1 MEEVSMLDRVR
12 EAIEKPIDLI
22 LKSGVSSNNL
32 DYLYK
37 LIDVYKDVENIEYW
51 NAKEEH
57 MRYKD
62 YQRRPEDSIDTMFMN
77 YRAYSENKEMND
89 RSVSSIN
96 KDSMMCLENMLI
108 SVVDFIKML
117 KTEASTQEEIDL
129 IHKYIRK
136 LNDM

>member
-12 EAIEKPIDLI
+12 NAIEKPIDLI

-51 NAKEEH
+51 NKKEEH

-62 YQRRPEDSIDTMFMN
+62 YQRHPEDSMDTMFMN
-77 YRAYSENKEMND
+77 YRAYSENKEPSE
-89 RSVSSIN
+89 RSLNSVN
-96 KDSMMCLENMLI
+96 KDSMMCLENMLVG
-108 SVVDFIKML
+108 VVDFVKML
-117 KTEASTQEEIDL
+117 KNEASNQEEIDL

-136 LNDM
+136 LNEM

>member
-12 EAIEKPIDLI
+12 EAVEKPMDLI

>member
-12 EAIEKPIDLI
+12 EAVEKPMDLI

-62 YQRRPEDSIDTMFMN
+62 YQRRPEDSIDTMFRN

>member
-1 MEEVSMLDRVR
+1 MENVNMLDRVR
-12 EAIEKPIDLI
+12 EAVEKPMDLI

-62 YQRRPEDSIDTMFMN
+62 YQRLPEDRIDEIFTN
-77 YRAYSENKEMND
+77 YRAYSENKEHSE
-89 RSVSSIN
+89 RSISSVN
-96 KDSMMCLENMLI
+96 KDSMMCLENMLV
-108 SVVDFIKML
+108 SVVDFVKML
-117 KTEASTQEEIDL
+117 KNEASTQEELDL

-136 LNDM
+136 LNEI

>member
-12 EAIEKPIDLI
+12 NAIEKPIDLI

-62 YQRRPEDSIDTMFMN
+62 YQRRPEDNIDTMFMN

>member
-12 EAIEKPIDLI
+12 EAVEKPMDLI

-62 YQRRPEDSIDTMFMN
+62 YQRHPEDSIDTMFMN
-77 YRAYSENKEMND
+77 YRAYSENKETND

-96 KDSMMCLENMLI
+96 KDGMMCLENMLI
-108 SVVDFIKML
+108 GVVDFVKML

-136 LNDM
+136 LNEM

>member
-1 MEEVSMLDRVR
+1 MLDRVR
-12 EAIEKPIDLI
+12 EAVEKPIDLI

-62 YQRRPEDSIDTMFMN
+62 YQRRPEDSIDTMFRN
-77 YRAYSENKEMND
+77 YGAYSENKEMSD
-89 RSVSSIN
+89 RSASSIN
-96 KDSMMCLENMLI
+96 KDGMMCLENMLI
-108 SVVDFIKML
+108 GVVDFVKML

>member
-12 EAIEKPIDLI
+12 EAVEKPMDLI

-117 KTEASTQEEIDL
+117 KNEASSQEEIDL

>member
-1 MEEVSMLDRVR
+1 MEEVNMLDRVR
-12 EAIEKPIDLI
+12 EAVEKPMDLI

>member
-12 EAIEKPIDLI
+12 EAVEKPMDLI

-62 YQRRPEDSIDTMFMN
+62 YQRRPEDSIDTMFRN
-77 YRAYSENKEMND
+77 YGAYSENKEM
-89 RSVSSIN
+89 SGISASSIN
-96 KDSMMCLENMLI
+96 KDGMMCLENMLI
-108 SVVDFIKML
+108 GVVDFVKML

>member
-12 EAIEKPIDLI
+12 NAIEKPIDLI

-51 NAKEEH
+51 NKKEEH

-62 YQRRPEDSIDTMFMN
+62 YQDVQKI
-77 YRAYSENKEMND
+77 
-89 RSVSSIN
+89 V
-96 KDSMMCLENMLI
+96 
-108 SVVDFIKML
+108 
-117 KTEASTQEEIDL
+117 
-129 IHKYIRK
+129 
-136 LNDM
+136 

>member
-12 EAIEKPIDLI
+12 NAIEKPIDLI

>member
-12 EAIEKPIDLI
+12 EAIEKPMELI

-62 YQRRPEDSIDTMFMN
+62 YQRRPEDSIDTMFRN

-129 IHKYIRK
+129 IHKYLRK

>member
-12 EAIEKPIDLI
+12 EAVEKPMDLI

-62 YQRRPEDSIDTMFMN
+62 YQRRPEDNIDTMFMN

>member
-12 EAIEKPIDLI
+12 EAVEKPIDLI

>member
-1 MEEVSMLDRVR
+1 MEEISMLDRIKD
-12 EAIEKPIDLI
+12 AIEKPMDLI

-37 LIDVYKDVENIEYW
+37 LVDIYKDVENVEYW
-51 NAKEEH
+51 NKKEEH

-77 YRAYSENKEMND
+77 YRAYSENKETSE
-89 RSVSSIN
+89 RSLSSVN

-108 SVVDFIKML
+108 GVVDFVKML
-117 KTEASTQEEIDL
+117 KNEASNQEEIEL

-136 LNDM
+136 LNEM